1 MSQKAKRKSIPVNL
15 EKAQE
20 KSSTGEIR
28 PKMQLNVPE
37 TVVASIKTKEQKVKE
52 QMAEA
57 HAIATEQRKE
67 EFKTKCYF
75 YGAIAAGVGI
85 SYLTWCYFF
94 KSNPPPAKLV
104 GAVINGSV

>member
-20 KSSTGEIR
+20 KSTTGEIR

-37 TVVASIKTKEQKVKE
+37 TVVAGIKTKEQKLEE
-52 QMAEA
+52 QLAETR
-57 HAIATEQRKE
+57 AIAIEQRKE

-85 SYLTWCYFF
+85 SYLTWRFFF
-94 KSNPPPAKLV
+94 KSNPPPVELV
-104 GAVINGSV
+104 GSIINGSV